1 MNKLL
6 AIVAPMALALLGM
19 GALSVWML
27 VGPWRGVERLPG
39 LDRLAAWRGRGPV
52 ALLRLRQPGLDGR
65 PVTSPLGAG
74 GGPSL
79 RGTLTVGPGRA
90 SAIAGQWP
98 CFRGPHRDGICDDP
112 GARLAR
118 RWPAKGPSL
127 LWSVELGEG
136 YAGAAVAGGC
146 AYVLDY
152 DRQQSADC
160 LRCLSL
166 DDGKEIWAYRYPN
179 EVRRNHGMSRT
190 VPAVIDKYVV
200 SLGPKCHVLCLDP
213 AGGKRRWMLDLVR
226 QYGARVPQ
234 WYAGQCPLVETDWP
248 SGPRTI
254 LAPCGPA
261 LLMAVDCQTGAAIWK
276 SPNPQDWRMTHT
288 SIVPMTLAGRRMYVY
303 CGKGG
308 AAGVAADDG
317 TILWQ
322 TSDWKVSF
330 ATCPSPAIL
339 PEGKI
344 FFCGG
349 YDSGALM
356 LQVKEDSGR
365 FAVKTLF
372 RLRPSQFGSTQQT
385 PIFYQGHLFGVREK
399 DKQLVCLDTD
409 GKEVWSSSG
418 QRRFGSGPY
427 LIAEGLI
434 YVLDDVGVLTLAEA
448 GLSGY
453 KELARAQVL
462 DGDDCWG
469 PMALVH
475 GRLIVRDFTR
485 MVCLDIAAKEGSP

>member
-6 AIVAPMALALLGM
+6 AIVAPMALALLGL
-19 GALSVWML
+19 GALAVWMFA
-27 VGPWRGVERLPG
+27 GPWRGADRLPG
-39 LDRLAAWRGRGPV
+39 LNRLAVWRNRGPV
-52 ALLRLRQPGLDGR
+52 ALLHLRQPGLDGR
-65 PVTSPLGAG
+65 PATGAG
-74 GGPSL
+74 GAGSAPL
-79 RGTLTVGPGRA
+79 RGTLTPGPGKA
-90 SAIAGQWP
+90 STISGQWP
-98 CFRGPHRDGICDDP
+98 GFRGAHRDGICDDP
-112 GARLAR
+112 GIRLAR
-118 RWPAKGPSL
+118 HWPDKGPGL

-146 AYVLDY
+146 VYVLDY

-179 EVRRNHGMSRT
+179 EVKRNHGMSRT

-213 AGGKRRWMLDLVR
+213 ADGRRRWMLDLVR
-226 QYGARVPQ
+226 QYGARVPE

-248 SGPRTI
+248 SGPRAI
-254 LAPCGPA
+254 LAPGGPA
-261 LLMAVDCQTGAAIWK
+261 LLAAVDCRTGAALWK
-276 SPNPQDWRMTHT
+276 SPNPQDWRMTHA
-288 SIVPMTLAGRRMYVY
+288 SIVPTKLAGRRMYVY

-308 AAGVAADDG
+308 VAGVAADDG

-322 TSDWKVSF
+322 TSDWKISI
-330 ATCPSPAIL
+330 ATCPSPVIL
-339 PEGKI
+339 PEGKV
-344 FFCGG
+344 FLCGG
-349 YDSGALM
+349 YNSGSLM

-365 FAVKTLF
+365 FAVKSLF
-372 RLRPSQFGSTQQT
+372 RLSPSQFGSTQHT
-385 PIFYQGHLFGVREK
+385 PIFYQGRLFGVREK
-399 DKQLVCLDTD
+399 DKQLVCLDPD
-409 GKEVWSSSG
+409 GKEVWSSGS
-418 QRRFGSGPY
+418 QRRFGGGPY
-427 LIAEGLI
+427 LIAGGLI
-434 YVLDDVGVLTLAEA
+434 YVLDERGILTLAEA

-485 MVCLDIAAKEGSP
+485 MACLDVAAKEGAP

>member
-6 AIVAPMALALLGM
+6 AILAPIALALLAV

-27 VGPWRGVERLPG
+27 AGPWKMDRRVG
-39 LDRLAAWRGRGPV
+39 LARLAAWQERGPV
-52 ALLRLRQPGLDGR
+52 ALLHLRQPGLDGR
-65 PVTSPLGAG
+65 PVTGAEEAAG
-74 GGPSL
+74 ASV
-79 RGTLTVGPGRA
+79 RGTLTPGPGKA
-90 SAIAGQWP
+90 SSIGGQWP
-98 CFRGPHRDGICDDP
+98 CFRGLKRDGICDDP

-118 RWPAKGPSL
+118 HWPDKGPAL

-146 AYVLDY
+146 VYVLDY
-152 DRQQSADC
+152 DRRQSADC

-179 EVRRNHGMSRT
+179 EVKRNHGMSRT
-190 VPAVIDKYVV
+190 VPAVAEPYVV
-200 SLGPKCHVLCLDP
+200 AMGPKCHVICLDP
-213 AGGKRRWMLDLVR
+213 VQGRRRWMLDLVR
-226 QYGARVPQ
+226 QYGARVPE

-248 SGPRTI
+248 AGPRAI
-254 LAPCGPA
+254 LAPGGSS
-261 LLMAVDCQTGAAIWK
+261 LLLAVDCRTGAALWK
-276 SPNPQDWRMTHT
+276 SPNPLDWRMTHA
-288 SIVPMTLAGRRMYVY
+288 SIVPMKLAGRRMYVY

-308 AAGVAADDG
+308 VAGVAADDG

-322 TSDWKVSF
+322 TTDWKISI
-330 ATCPSPAIL
+330 ATCPSPVVL

-344 FFCGG
+344 FLCGG
-349 YDSGALM
+349 YNSGSLM

-372 RLRPSQFGSTQQT
+372 RLSPSQFGSTQHT

-399 DKQLVCLDTD
+399 DKELVCLDLT
-409 GKEVWSSSG
+409 GKEVWTSGG
-418 QRRFGSGPY
+418 QRRFGGGPY
-427 LIAEGLI
+427 LIAGGLI
-434 YVLDDVGVLTLAEA
+434 YVLSDRGVLSMAEA
-448 GLSGY
+448 GTSSY

-462 DGDDCWG
+462 DGDDCWA

-485 MVCLDIAAKEGSP
+485 MVCLDVAAKEGSP